1 MNHLNTLFSLTHCLT
16 QVLKAEPDELSPSFT
31 TLLLNLVA
39 SFLYYSLYR
48 VVYSKVQSL
57 LQPSSRKPS
66 QSATAINR
74 MNATIPII
82 AEAMEVFRISNP
94 SLPGLL

>member
-1 MNHLNTLFSLTHCLT
+1 MNNLFSLTHCLT
-16 QVLKAEPDELSPSFT
+16 QVLKAEPGELSPSFT
-31 TLLLNLVA
+31 IISTLLLNLVA
-39 SFLYYSLYR
+39 SFLYHSLYR

-74 MNATIPII
+74 MNATIPIT
-82 AEAMEVFRISNP
+82 AKAMEVFRISNP
-94 SLPGLL
+94 SLL